1 MTSYGEA
8 LDQLEAD
15 AAAMAKWTRDRL
27 EFRSQVGRYLAVRSR
42 EQLVATA
49 AALEATAADLRAMAS
64 AEAADPCPHRS
75 ASPENRRM
83 TDGTSTLIG
92 EVRELILW
100 QLSVSQF
107 LADPKLWQA
116 ARQDADL
123 RAKLAVLTDAHR
135 RVHEILADLADAP
148 GAAA

>member
-1 MTSYGEA
+1 MS
-8 LDQLEAD
+8 D
-15 AAAMAKWTRDRL
+15 
-27 EFRSQVGRYLAVRSR
+27 
-42 EQLVATA
+42 
-49 AALEATAADLRAMAS
+49 
-64 AEAADPCPHRS
+64 
-75 ASPENRRM
+75 
-83 TDGTSTLIG
+83 DGTSPTLTG
-92 EVRELILW
+92 EVRELALW

>member
-49 AALEATAADLRAMAS
+49 AALEATAADLRALAS
-64 AEAADPCPHRS
+64 AEAADRAHIEVL
-75 ASPENRRM
+75 ARRIV
-83 TDGTSTLIG
+83 G
-92 EVRELILW
+92 
-100 QLSVSQF
+100 
-107 LADPKLWQA
+107 
-116 ARQDADL
+116 
-123 RAKLAVLTDAHR
+123 
-135 RVHEILADLADAP
+135 
-148 GAAA
+148 